1 MDITKKVV
9 IMVTGCH
16 AQPDNHKECE
26 RTWVPLL
33 RKMGFRVIIA
43 FGNPKLDEVGVM
55 SPEDFDNYYTFTD
68 ENTIQFNTFDS
79 KDGLFDKSIKLPS
92 KWVLE
97 ETKYE
102 YYFRIDSDSFV
113 HPERFKQMLEEN
125 FQMSPDLDY
134 LGCCFPWCGWN
145 PHHHNRLYIC
155 KYGHFGAGCGYMV
168 SRRAMRVALDK
179 MRVLQPSEFQ
189 VDDWVLGRAMWENGI
204 PLIHDSRIYFES
216 KYNRIIGDFNGIGV
230 PDISDKDSHLAIQ
243 HYMNGHMEDTIKK
256 LKFVI

>member
-1 MDITKKVV
+1 
-9 IMVTGCH
+9 MVTGCH

-43 FGNPKLDEVGVM
+43 VGNPKLDEVGVM

-102 YYFRIDSDSFV
+102 
-113 HPERFKQMLEEN
+113 
-125 FQMSPDLDY
+125 
-134 LGCCFPWCGWN
+134 
-145 PHHHNRLYIC
+145 
-155 KYGHFGAGCGYMV
+155 
-168 SRRAMRVALDK
+168 
-179 MRVLQPSEFQ
+179 
-189 VDDWVLGRAMWENGI
+189 
-204 PLIHDSRIYFES
+204 
-216 KYNRIIGDFNGIGV
+216 
-230 PDISDKDSHLAIQ
+230 
-243 HYMNGHMEDTIKK
+243 
-256 LKFVI
+256 

>member
-155 KYGHFGAGCGYMV
+155 KYGHFGAGCGNMV
-168 SRRAMRVALDK
+168 S
-179 MRVLQPSEFQ
+179 
-189 VDDWVLGRAMWENGI
+189 
-204 PLIHDSRIYFES
+204 
-216 KYNRIIGDFNGIGV
+216 
-230 PDISDKDSHLAIQ
+230 
-243 HYMNGHMEDTIKK
+243 KK
-256 LKFVI
+256 SNACCT